1 MTEAGRPRSHG
12 RHGTF
17 GFVDLTCF
25 LADAHEDLV
34 MRLRGAVVR
43 KVPEDRWH
51 EQADGGGSSIAWLL
65 LHVARHH
72 DLALTTAI
80 KGQPPLFASH
90 AAALGL
96 AGADAA
102 SGLPEKEDLAV
113 SSGLAPVPL
122 LAYLD
127 VVFAASERWIRDGGA
142 ASLDG
147 VSDVAGRLEHEA
159 GIDPQRFDWLYG
171 MWSGK
176 SIGWFVQ
183 WPIIGHGH
191 SHVGEAISVRNR
203 MGLSP
208 F

>member
-1 MTEAGRPRSHG
+1 M
-12 RHGTF
+12 
-17 GFVDLTCF
+17 DLTSF
-25 LADAHEDLV
+25 LVGAHADLS

-43 KVPEDRWH
+43 QVPEARWR

-65 LHVARHH
+65 LHIARHH

-80 KGQPPLFASH
+80 EGWPPLFLAHAS
-90 AAALGL
+90 ALGL

-102 SGLPEKEDLAV
+102 SGLPEKEDPVV
-113 SSGLAPVPL
+113 SNALDPVPL

-127 VVFAASERWIRDGGA
+127 AVFAASERWIRNGGA
-142 ASLDG
+142 ASLDD
-147 VSDVAGRLEHEA
+147 VPDVAARLQHEA
-159 GIDPQRFDWLYG
+159 GIDPTRFDWLYG

-176 SIGWFVQ
+176 SIGWLAQ

-191 SHVGEAISVRNR
+191 SHVGEAIAVRNR